1 MQVKTL
7 FLSENTLSPL
17 LKNINTFFLHR
28 MLFNKSGKKT
38 APPGAFPT
46 RRGTSAEDGVS
57 LKNSRIRRKLRKPAW
72 NEINAIQQGWF
83 ALPVSCSWTSCL
95 ICVAMMIS
103 FFNFRNRPHDPVVSL
118 FIL

>member
-7 FLSENTLSPL
+7 FLSENTPSPL

-57 LKNSRIRRKLRKPAW
+57 LKQPYQKKTPETCMERNQRHPAGLVCSPRFLLMDFLFNLR
-72 NEINAIQQGWF
+72 
-83 ALPVSCSWTSCL
+83 C
-95 ICVAMMIS
+95 
-103 FFNFRNRPHDPVVSL
+103 HDDIL
-118 FIL
+118 F